1 MAAAEAT
8 TAARSVAERASAEL
22 RARWDGGA
30 AGAAAGRGESGGDG
44 GGGGW
49 RAGEGGALCSRRGS
63 SGPSIGSLGDGAEEE
78 EQERGRGRRK
88 QRRVRRKHRRS
99 MAGKIPRER
108 KRRSSRLKMKIEG

>member
-44 GGGGW
+44 DGGGW

-63 SGPSIGSLGDGAEEE
+63 SGPSIGSLGGGAEEEEE

-108 KRRSSRLKMKIEG
+108 ESEDRVG